1 MYIGK
6 DHYLFEKPTAYDEEN
21 VGKII
26 NSINEF
32 TDKHK
37 KIQSYIAIAPD
48 ATALLTDLMPNNAP
62 NEDQQKQIKTVYS
75 KLTKNIKTIDI
86 YSTLSKS
93 DDKPNLYYRTDHHWT
108 TKAAELAFR
117 QIAANMK
124 IDTSKIK
131 YETYAVTNDFQGT
144 LASSSGLFNAKDN
157 IFITV
162 PKSDVNY
169 FVTYVNENKKA
180 SSVFNTKK
188 LEEKNKYEVF
198 FGGNFSQI
206 KIDTTLNSKKVL
218 MIVKDSYA
226 NCLVPMLIP
235 YYKSIVMIDPRYYTD
250 KIEQTVKDE
259 GVTDVLWLYNANTF
273 LGDTSIDGT
282 F

>member
-1 MYIGK
+1 MNIE
-6 DHYLFEKPTAYDEEN
+6 EKYN
-21 VGKII
+21 I
-26 NSINEF
+26 
-32 TDKHK
+32 
-37 KIQSYIAIAPD
+37 
-48 ATALLTDLMPNNAP
+48 DLN
-62 NEDQQKQIKTVYS
+62 S
-75 KLTKNIKTIDI
+75 KLIV
-86 YSTLSKS
+86 
-93 DDKPNLYYRTDHHWT
+93 R
-108 TKAAELAFR
+108 AF
-117 QIAANMK
+117 
-124 IDTSKIK
+124 TH
-131 YETYAVTNDFQGT
+131 
-144 LASSSGLFNAKDN
+144 SS
-157 IFITV
+157 
-162 PKSDVNY
+162 
-169 FVTYVNENKKA
+169 YVNENKKA